1 MRIFFPTAPALVL
14 FAVLVGVDA
23 QGGKNAT
30 QTLPKPEV
38 SVTTYGNPQ
47 YTVQA

>member
-1 MRIFFPTAPALVL
+1 MHFSTTHALVL

-23 QGGKNAT
+23 LGGKNGT

-38 SVTTYGNPQ
+38 SVTTYVTPQ
-47 YTVQA
+47 STVQA